1 MNLQDFLLSP
11 FSDFAFMR
19 RALAGCIA
27 LSAGCAPIGVL
38 LIMRRM
44 SLMGDALSHAVLPG
58 AAIGFIFGGFALPWL
73 AGGGI
78 AAGLLVALL
87 AGLASRFTELSED
100 ANFAG
105 FYLVALA
112 LGVLLVSQW
121 GNSVDLIHLLFGSVL
136 AIDDVSLLLVS
147 SITSLT
153 LFWLAINYR
162 GLVLECADPI
172 YLKACG
178 KRGSRYHFGFVALTV
193 LNLVAGFQ
201 AMGTLMAVGL
211 MMLPAAA
218 SRLWA
223 STLPGMIVAAW
234 ICGIFST
241 LGGLM
246 LSYHLELPSGP
257 AVVLLAGGCYLIS
270 LLLAPHG
277 WQGSRRARR
286 HRKNNLRERK

>member
-1 MNLQDFLLSP
+1 MTLHELFISP
-11 FSDFAFMR
+11 LSDFAFMR
-19 RALAGCIA
+19 RALAACIA

-58 AAIGFIFGGFALPWL
+58 AAIGFILGGFALPWL

-87 AGLASRFTELSED
+87 AGLASRFTDLNED

-121 GNSVDLIHLLFGSVL
+121 GSNVDLINLLFGSVL
-136 AIDDVSLLLVS
+136 AVDDISMLLVS
-147 SITSLT
+147 SIASLT
-153 LFWLAINYR
+153 LLWLAFNYR
-162 GLVLECADPI
+162 GLVLECADPL
-172 YLKACG
+172 YLQACG
-178 KRGSRYHFGFVALTV
+178 KRGSRYHLGFVALTV
-193 LNLVAGFQ
+193 FNLVAGFQ

-211 MMLPAAA
+211 MMLPAAT

-223 STLPGMIVAAW
+223 NTLPGMILAAW
-234 ICGIFST
+234 GCG
-241 LGGLM
+241 LLAALCGLM
-246 LSYHLELPSGP
+246 LSYHLGLPSGP
-257 AVVLLAGGCYLIS
+257 AIVLFAGLCYLLS
-270 LLLAPHG
+270 LLFAPHG
-277 WQGSRRARR
+277 WHGRWRARR
-286 HRKNNLRERK
+286 HRKN